1 MMKTVIFHIAA
12 WSIILL
18 LSYNALRLQ
27 KNQVDQI
34 IQDDLDKILPTL
46 LHSSQNYLNIK
57 IKNFRKY
64 IVEAPIALQKDRI
77 KRVTQIIQHTDSL
90 TKTHFYKNIL
100 NDFNKFLEKE
110 AAEDKVV
117 AMALSGIA
125 SQDSFG
131 LMFKPPFL
139 NSNIAKL
146 YISQQLRRMEFSVLD
161 YYERRVNPNQP
172 GCFFTEYTPTLG
184 YTDLGR
190 ATDEKIRADFV
201 FEEIDRRGFAEMTFF
216 IDGKQMKRTND
227 IVHFE
232 RRYSKPGVYP
242 LKASIL
248 ARKMRSDS
256 LCTWEKTFY
265 LKVQE

>member
-1 MMKTVIFHIAA
+1 MMKTVMFHTTA

-18 LSYNALRLQ
+18 LSFNALRLQ
-27 KNQVDQI
+27 KNQIDQI

-46 LHSSQNYLNIK
+46 LYSSQNYLNIK
-57 IKNFRKY
+57 IKKFRKY
-64 IVEAPIALQKDRI
+64 VVEAPIAQQNDRI
-77 KRVTQIIQHTDSL
+77 QRVTQIIQHTDSL
-90 TKTHFYKNIL
+90 LQTHFNKNIL
-100 NDFNKFLEKE
+100 NDYNKFLEKE
-110 AAEDKVV
+110 AVEDKVV

-139 NSNIAKL
+139 NSSIAKL

-161 YYERRVNPNQP
+161 YYEGRVNPNQQ
-172 GCFFTEYTPTLG
+172 GCHFTDYTPTLG

-190 ATDEKIRADFV
+190 ASDEKIQADLV

-216 IDGKQMKRTND
+216 IDGKQIESTND

-232 RRYSKPGVYP
+232 RRYSKPGIYS
-242 LKASIL
+242 LKTSIL

-256 LCTWEKTFY
+256 LFTWEKTFY